1 VTHPPALRLAT
12 LLLAEDGLA
21 ALHLAGLVG
30 DGTTLA
36 VALVVAATWWNEP
49 LRNRVN
55 AVPGLARGLVL
66 IAALASAID
75 LGYVA
80 SSTLDG
86 LARLLLFLLVYRLA
100 MRSVLRDL
108 RDVAFLAFFMLV
120 AAAPFTFGVGYL
132 FVFLVF
138 LVVGTWMLMLYHVAV
153 ESERA
158 PGRLEAPTAGL
169 GRELFGL
176 SLGAS
181 VATLVITAVLFFV
194 IPRIGQ
200 AALTLR
206 LHATRMVT
214 GFSDRVELGSFGQ
227 IETDSAVAMRV
238 SISEQGVV
246 DPERLPNLRWRGVA
260 LDTYDGRAWFA
271 ARRERPETWR
281 SPTGQFELGTFRAT
295 GPALIQEV
303 YLEPFGTDRVFAA
316 PRLLRLSLRANAIV
330 VDDTG
335 GVSVPNAA
343 ARFRYIARSELESD
357 AGQPEER
364 LDAETRARFL
374 QLPPLSARVREL
386 ARDVTAGARGARDA
400 AEALTGYLAGRYRYT
415 RALRRTTTLDPVEE
429 FLFVQRSGNCEYFAA
444 SLAVMLR
451 SLGIPARVVNG
462 FQRGEWNP
470 YGRYFVV
477 RLLHAH
483 SWVEA
488 HVDGDW
494 ATFDPSPRAVAEPGG
509 TPAAVALY
517 LDALRVRWYRYVVSW
532 SLQDQVVTAVRLHQA
547 ALGWRLAMPELRE
560 WRALPR
566 AASVLLALAA
576 LVAVCFA
583 WSRRRP
589 AHAAGARADLPR
601 FYARALRTLGRHGLR
616 LHDGETA
623 REFARRV
630 ETAVPT
636 CAEPLARLTG
646 AYERVRFGRRPLTAE
661 ETTTIDRSVL
671 ELRSQ
676 VAPLSG
682 HPRSATASRPPIP

>member
-1 VTHPPALRLAT
+1 VTHPPALRVAT
-12 LLLAEDGLA
+12 LLLACDGLA

-30 DGTTLA
+30 DGGALA
-36 VALVVAATWWNEP
+36 AALVVAATWWSEP
-49 LRNRVN
+49 LRDRMN

-66 IAALASAID
+66 IAAVASAID
-75 LGYVA
+75 LGYLA
-80 SSTLDG
+80 GSTLDG
-86 LARLLLFLLVYRLA
+86 LARLLLFLLIYRLA
-100 MRSVLRDL
+100 MRGPLRDL

-120 AAAPFTFGVGYL
+120 AAAPFTFGIGYL

-138 LVVGTWMLMLYHVAV
+138 LVVGTWMLMLYNVAV

-158 PGRLEAPTAGL
+158 LDRLEASTAGL
-169 GRELFGL
+169 GRDLLGL

-181 VATLVITAVLFFV
+181 VATLVITAALFFV

-200 AALTLR
+200 ATLTLR
-206 LHATRMVT
+206 IHAPRMVT
-214 GFSDRVELGSFGQ
+214 GFSDRVELGSFGE

-238 SISEQGVV
+238 DIPAQAVAR
-246 DPERLPNLRWRGVA
+246 PERLANLRWRGVA
-260 LDTYDGRAWFA
+260 LDTYDGRAWSA
-271 ARRERPETWR
+271 ARRDRSETWR
-281 SPTGQFELGTFRAT
+281 SPTGQFELGIFQAT
-295 GPALIQEV
+295 GPVLIQEV
-303 YLEPFGTDRVFAA
+303 YVEPFGTDRLFAA

-343 ARFRYIARSELESD
+343 ARFRYIVQSELESD
-357 AGQPEER
+357 ARRSGEP

-386 ARDVTAGARGARDA
+386 ARDVTAGARGTRAA
-400 AEALTGYLAGRYRYT
+400 AEALTSHLTEGYRYT

-470 YGRYFVV
+470 YGRYFIV
-477 RLLHAH
+477 RLLDAH

-494 ATFDPSPRAVAEPGG
+494 ATFDPSPRAAAAPGG

-532 SLQDQVVTAVRLHQA
+532 SLQDQVMAAVRLHQA
-547 ALGWRLAMPELRE
+547 TLAWRPPVPGLRE

-566 AASVLLALAA
+566 EIIAVLALLAVVAVLL
-576 LVAVCFA
+576 
-583 WSRRRP
+583 WSHRRP
-589 AHAAGARADLPR
+589 ARAAGARAGLPR
-601 FYARALRTLGRHGLR
+601 FYARALRTLRCRGLR

-630 ETAVPT
+630 ESAVPT
-636 CAEPLARLTG
+636 CAEPLARLTA
-646 AYERVRFGRRPLTAE
+646 AYERVRFGLRPLTQE
-661 ETTTIDRSVL
+661 EATTLDRSVL
-671 ELRSQ
+671 ELRSH
-676 VAPLSG
+676 ARHG
-682 HPRSATASRPPIP
+682 